1 MNNFNNQVS
10 NSRINNNNVVI
21 DIFGGI
27 IQNIAPDRGSAF
39 VTVSYGECLRCEN
52 NEQTVVLIVNRDT
65 LITDEGGNV
74 IPVTD
79 LREGMIINASISS
92 LMTRSMP
99 PQSQAFTI
107 RVIRRPSSD
116 NITVGRIISKN
127 NNTRSITTISD
138 GNLSSIIQFNTSSDT
153 VILDWFGRRINFTRL
168 TIGMRVRIRHAS
180 FMTAN
185 IPPQTTAFEIQLLR

>member
-1 MNNFNNQVS
+1 
-10 NSRINNNNVVI
+10 
-21 DIFGGI
+21 
-27 IQNIAPDRGSAF
+27 
-39 VTVSYGECLRCEN
+39 
-52 NEQTVVLIVNRDT
+52 
-65 LITDEGGNV
+65 
-74 IPVTD
+74 
-79 LREGMIINASISS
+79 
-92 LMTRSMP
+92 MP

-180 FMTAN
+180 FMTAS